1 MWDPADAA
9 RRAAAASAATRSIT
23 APAGRLRVHL
33 ANHPRDGYAVV
44 HTVDAESPLAGE
56 LFPGD
61 TICAVDGEPRSDKCR
76 TW

>member
-44 HTVDAESPLAGE
+44 HTVDAESPR
-56 LFPGD
+56 P
-61 TICAVDGEPRSDKCR
+61 EPRTHTVEIRQVKGLR
-76 TW
+76 KGM